1 MNPSERKT
9 LSREDYSKGLEKMM
23 MSFGSSQAKK
33 VWSAAKR
40 NYIDSERLEE
50 TLAPAVTH
58 AETETDRGTAQ
69 CLCIQLVILEGELI
83 IVIVAN

>member
-1 MNPSERKT
+1 MNPSEHKT

>member
-69 CLCIQLVILEGELI
+69 CLCIQLVIFEGEK
-83 IVIVAN
+83 